1 MGFKILT
8 DTCANLPYELV
19 EEFDIDMCSLL
30 FLSEGKTYY
39 SYKEGESV
47 DLNQFYA
54 MMRDKQVFTTSQ
66 INPGDFKDFF
76 GKYLSKGEDILYL
89 GFSSGLSG
97 MFQSASIAR
106 DELTEEYPDR
116 KIIIVDTLCAA
127 LGQGVI
133 VAYAAQLRDEGK
145 SIEEIAQWVEDNKL
159 RLCHWFTVD
168 DLMFLH
174 RGGRVS
180 ATSAIAGTII
190 GVKPVMHVDD
200 AGTLK
205 VVDKVRG
212 RKQSI
217 KRLIEELE
225 KGIVNPQ
232 EQIVGISHGD
242 CAEEAEYIKNAIM
255 EKFSFKQVIVNCLD
269 PVIGS
274 HSGPGTLA
282 LFYLGT
288 KR

>member
-1 MGFKILT
+1 MSFKILT
-8 DTCANLPYELV
+8 DTSANLPYEMVKEL
-19 EEFDIDMCSLL
+19 DIDICSLL
-30 FLSEGKTYY
+30 FSSEGETYY
-39 SYKEGESV
+39 SYKEGEDV
-47 DLNQFYA
+47 DLKQFYT
-54 MMRDKQVFTTSQ
+54 MMRNKKVFTTSQ

-76 GKYLSKGEDILYL
+76 GKYLSKGQDVLFL

-97 MFQSASIAR
+97 MFQSAKIAR
-106 DELTEEYPDR
+106 DELAEEYPDR
-116 KIIIVDTLCAA
+116 KIILVDTLCAA
-127 LGQGVI
+127 LGQGVM
-133 VAYAAQLRDEGK
+133 VCHAARLRDEGK

-159 RLCHWFTVD
+159 RLCHWVTVD

-190 GVKPVMHVDD
+190 GVKPIMHVDD
-200 AGTLK
+200 EGKLK

-217 KRLIEELE
+217 KRLIDEIGKDLE
-225 KGIVNPQ
+225 NPE
-232 EQIVGISHGD
+232 EQIVAISHGD
-242 CAEEAEYIKNAIM
+242 CAEEAEYIKNAVL
-255 EKFSFKQVIVNCLD
+255 EKFKVKQFIVNCLD
-269 PVIGS
+269 PVIGA

-282 LFYLGT
+282 IFYLGS